1 MLTALILVCSVAVTP
16 GLRGCTPRNATAMM
30 RLPVQ
35 SENPAICFMQGQTY
49 IAQSAIGH
57 ELGAND
63 SVKLVCARSEVIDA
77 VARRHRPK

>member
-1 MLTALILVCSVAVTP
+1 
-16 GLRGCTPRNATAMM
+16 
-30 RLPVQ
+30 
-35 SENPAICFMQGQTY
+35 MQGQTY